1 MVLGTA
7 FETAEPTIEL
17 VALQAHLPATAQAR
31 ESDVHSELVH
41 FPLVRAAGVRLLE
54 PHNIAKA
61 HRDDRYRHSI
71 LRIDGAALW
80 RLRAQYILG
89 RHSDRFLEVPRMK
102 TKAILSV
109 LGEDRVGIVA
119 AISNALAA
127 AGANIEDIRQTILS
141 GVFSMTMLV
150 TVDEDAESFEAVQAR
165 LAVVAEEIGLQVT
178 LQREDVF
185 RFMHRV

>member
-1 MVLGTA
+1 
-7 FETAEPTIEL
+7 
-17 VALQAHLPATAQAR
+17 
-31 ESDVHSELVH
+31 
-41 FPLVRAAGVRLLE
+41 
-54 PHNIAKA
+54 
-61 HRDDRYRHSI
+61 
-71 LRIDGAALW
+71 
-80 RLRAQYILG
+80 
-89 RHSDRFLEVPRMK
+89 MK

-119 AISNALAA
+119 GISSALAE

-150 TVDEDAESFEAVQAR
+150 TVDEDTESFEAVQAR
-165 LAVVAEEIGLQVT
+165 LAAVAEQIGMQIT